1 MKESTVRI
9 TRVEINNFK
18 NVEHG
23 ILDLHNN
30 RREYESNVLGL
41 YGQNG
46 SGKTALIDSLYLL
59 KLLLSGKS
67 IPSYFAN
74 FINVDAEYSTIK
86 FNFDVSITDIN
97 CDYYAEYCFSIRKE
111 IDETEK
117 NTDINANINEN
128 LADAAPKFKVVV
140 FNEILSSS
148 YKYKNDTK
156 HAKFLPLINTNS
168 NEVFLPRTKYE
179 ILVGT
184 GKSTNTT
191 LLSAKKYSAMTSRSF
206 VFSKELL
213 DTIRKNCT
221 APHYLKLIEK
231 MIWYGNYELFVIN
244 TTTVGLITLN
254 TLLLDFRFKENGKT
268 AIGRV
273 GINLDKPTLIPHTT
287 YAIVKKVISNM
298 NVVLTQLV
306 PGLEISLK
314 DLGNELSSNGN
325 VGTKIQLVSIRNG
338 KEIPLNCESEG
349 IKKIISVLQLLIVVY
364 NQRSITVAIDE
375 LDSGI
380 FEYLLGE
387 LLRIVSEKGK
397 GQLIFTSHNLRPL
410 ETIDKGFIAFTTTN
424 PKQRYIRLSNIKSN
438 NNLRDFY
445 YRDIVLG
452 EQNEPI
458 YETTNNYEI
467 ALAFREAGEIHGS

>member
-1 MKESTVRI
+1 MEESTVRI

-23 ILDLHNN
+23 ILDLHNY

-46 SGKTALIDSLYLL
+46 SGKTALIDSLHLL
-59 KLLLSGKS
+59 KLLLSGKP
-67 IPSYFAN
+67 IPSYFAD

-86 FNFDVSITDIN
+86 FKFDVSIADIN
-97 CDYYAEYCFSIRKE
+97 CDYCAEYCFSIRRE
-111 IDETEK
+111 FDEAEQNTE
-117 NTDINANINEN
+117 INANINEN
-128 LADAAPKFKVVV
+128 ISGAAPKFKVAV

-168 NEVFLPRTKYE
+168 NEVFLPRAKYE

-184 GKSTNTT
+184 DKSTNTT

-213 DTIRKNCT
+213 GIIRKNCT

-273 GINLDKPTLIPHTT
+273 GIDLDKPTLIPHTT
-287 YAIVKKVISNM
+287 YDIVKKVISNM

-314 DLGNELSSNGN
+314 DLGNELFSNGN
-325 VGTKIQLVSIRNG
+325 IGTKIQLVSIRNG